1 MAHKAYGAADSRI
14 TVASSF
20 SKSASTLELNLP
32 GTFGGQNF
40 TETHSLCKG
49 DRYVTAG
56 DWRAEQL
63 AGSCIPQGN
72 KMAARG
78 QYANW
83 ASPSDALMGSAF
95 SFQSELLES
104 YQPSVHS
111 GAKAVLLCVVYQSY
125 VFWCNLSVDILEC
138 LSCLV
143 GPLTYAVGCLQTLL
157 AISSVHVGPQW
168 NVCFVQ
174 KRGLFLSDCI
184 DNVFVL
190 QGHSIMHPLTSRAH
204 VVLSGKQVWLEPGRI
219 LCLTAPALSQKTL
232 IPGPLTT

>member
-1 MAHKAYGAADSRI
+1 MAHKSYGAADSRI

-20 SKSASTLELNLP
+20 SESASTLELNLP
-32 GTFGGQNF
+32 GTFGGHNF

-111 GAKAVLLCVVYQSY
+111 GAEAVLLCVVYQSN

-138 LSCLV
+138 SSGLV
-143 GPLTYAVGCLQTLL
+143 GLLTYAVGCLQTLL
-157 AISSVHVGPQW
+157 AISCVHVGPQW
-168 NVCFVQ
+168 NVCFMQ
-174 KRGLFLSDCI
+174 KHGLFLSDCI
-184 DNVFVL
+184 YNVFVL
-190 QGHSIMHPLTSRAH
+190 QGHSIMHPLTSKAH
-204 VVLSGKQVWLEPGRI
+204 VVLSGKQVWLVPGRI
-219 LCLTAPALSQKTL
+219 LCLTTPALSQKAL